1 MPHDFHVNFQGE
13 LNSLRYY
20 HPTQLPLTGESYG
33 KTMTNSDPQPD
44 TTHSQIRSTPE
55 PGTPPD
61 YSILTPAFEKLCDVI
76 ARLRSPEGCP
86 WDREQTLES
95 IKPYTLE
102 ETYELLEAIDSGNDE
117 HIIEELGDLL
127 LQIILDAQIGADEG
141 RFDLTHIVDRLTQK
155 MIDRHPHVFG
165 NVNAETPDEVRKNW
179 DQIKEQEKQ
188 RHSIFDGLPQDLPAL
203 ARAAR
208 VAEKAAK
215 VGYDFP
221 HRDMLF
227 DKLREEIQELAD
239 EIYPDGIIPETRATV
254 EAEIIADT
262 EVDDLELRHRVEG
275 ELGDILFVVANIA
288 RRWKINPEEALR
300 KSNRKFQQR
309 VEKIEQELEQAG
321 RSIQEASLQEMEQ
334 IYQAV
339 KQQEKQNP

>member
-1 MPHDFHVNFQGE
+1 M
-13 LNSLRYY
+13 
-20 HPTQLPLTGESYG
+20 
-33 KTMTNSDPQPD
+33 
-44 TTHSQIRSTPE
+44 THSDSASRPADSNTDGSPE

-61 YSILTPAFEKLCDVI
+61 YSVLTPAFQRLCDVI

-102 ETYELLEAIDSGNDE
+102 ETYELLEAIDSGDDL

-127 LQIILDAQIGADEG
+127 LQIVLDSQIAADEG
-141 RFDLTHIVDRLTQK
+141 RFNLIQVVERLTEK
-155 MIDRHPHVFG
+155 MIERHPHVFG
-165 NVNAETPDEVRKNW
+165 DVNADTPDEVRRNW
-179 DQIKEQEKQ
+179 DEIKEREKQ
-188 RHSIFDGLPQDLPAL
+188 RRSIFDGLPTALPAL
-203 ARAAR
+203 ARASR

-239 EIYPDGIIPETRATV
+239 EIYPEGKIPETPATV
-254 EAEIIADT
+254 DAEIIADT
-262 EVDDLELRHRVEG
+262 ELADPELKERVEG

-309 VEKIEQELEQAG
+309 VEKIEQELERAG
-321 RSIQEASLQEMEQ
+321 GSIQEASLQEMEE
-334 IYQAV
+334 IYQSV
-339 KQQEKQNP
+339 KRQEKQDSQS

>member
-1 MPHDFHVNFQGE
+1 MPHDFRENFQSE
-13 LNSLRYY
+13 VNSLRYHY
-20 HPTQLPLTGESYG
+20 PTQLSLTGESYG
-33 KTMTNSDPQPD
+33 STMTDSDHQSLPAPSD
-44 TTHSQIRSTPE
+44 TDSPPTS
-55 PGTPPD
+55 GVPPD
-61 YSILTPAFEKLCDVI
+61 YSVLTPAFEKLCDVI
-76 ARLRSPEGCP
+76 ARLRSPDGCP

-102 ETYELLEAIDSGNDE
+102 ETYELLEAIDSGNDQ

-127 LQIILDAQIGADEG
+127 LQIVLDAQIAADED
-141 RFDLTHIVDRLTQK
+141 RFDLTHVVNGLTQK

-165 NVNAETPDEVRKNW
+165 NVTAESSAEVRKNW
-179 DQIKEQEKQ
+179 DQIKEREKQ
-188 RHSIFDGLPQDLPAL
+188 RNSIFDGLPQDLPAL
-203 ARAAR
+203 ARASR
-208 VAEKAAK
+208 IAEKAAK

-239 EIYPDGIIPETRATV
+239 EIYPEGKIPDTPATV
-254 EAEIIADT
+254 EADIIDDT
-262 EVDDLELRHRVEG
+262 QIDDLELRERVEG

-309 VEKIEQELEQAG
+309 VQKIEQQLEKMG
-321 RSIQEASLQEMEQ
+321 HSIEDASLEEMET
-334 IYQAV
+334 IYQNV
-339 KQQEKQNP
+339 KQQEKQNL

>member
-1 MPHDFHVNFQGE
+1 MPLKLVVNSQSE
-13 LNSLRYY
+13 PNSLRYL
-20 HPTQLPLTGESYG
+20 HPTLFQFTGESYG
-33 KTMTNSDPQPD
+33 RTMTNSDHPSKPAD
-44 TTHSQIRSTPE
+44 SHLNIPPS

-61 YSILTPAFEKLCDVI
+61 YSVLTPAVKKLCDVI

-102 ETYELLEAIDSGNDE
+102 ETYELLEAIDSGDDQ

-127 LQIILDAQIGADEG
+127 LQIVLDSQIAADEG
-141 RFDLTHIVDRLTQK
+141 RFDLTHVVDRLTQK
-155 MIDRHPHVFG
+155 MIERHPHVFG
-165 NVNAETPDEVRKNW
+165 DVNAETPAEVRKNW

-188 RHSIFDGLPQDLPAL
+188 RRSIFDGLPAALPAL
-203 ARAAR
+203 ARASR

-239 EIYPDGIIPETRATV
+239 EIYPGGKIPDTRATV
-254 EAEIIADT
+254 DADVIADT
-262 EVDDLELRHRVEG
+262 ELDDPDLRLRVEG

-309 VEKIEQELEQAG
+309 VEKIERELEQSG
-321 RSIQEASLQEMEQ
+321 RSIQEASLQEMEE
-334 IYQAV
+334 IYQSV
-339 KQQEKQNP
+339 KRQEKQNS

>member
-1 MPHDFHVNFQGE
+1 MNQPVEHMTESDHQSQPAGPIG
-13 LNSLRYY
+13 SGA
-20 HPTQLPLTGESYG
+20 PL
-33 KTMTNSDPQPD
+33 
-44 TTHSQIRSTPE
+44 

-127 LQIILDAQIGADEG
+127 LQIVLDAQIAADEG
-141 RFDLTHIVDRLTQK
+141 RFDLTHVVDRLTQK
-155 MIDRHPHVFG
+155 MIERHPHVFG
-165 NVNAETPDEVRKNW
+165 NVAAETPDEVRRNW

-188 RHSIFDGLPQDLPAL
+188 RSSIFDGLPAALPAL
-203 ARAAR
+203 ARASR

-221 HRDMLF
+221 QRDMLF

-239 EIYPDGIIPETRATV
+239 EIFPDGQIPHTPATV
-254 EAEIIADT
+254 EADIVADT
-262 EVDDLELRHRVEG
+262 ELSDPELRARVEG

-300 KSNRKFQQR
+300 KSNSKFQQR
-309 VEKIEQELEQAG
+309 VQKIEQELERAG
-321 RSIQEASLQEMEQ
+321 GSIQNASLQEMEQ

-339 KQQEKQNP
+339 KLQEKQDS